1 MLVMAL
7 LCVCS
12 CGDDDSDIG
21 IPNLFGT
28 WYGEKSKKQIT
39 VIFRED
45 KTGLFTYES
54 SYWETNH
61 IYYNIEF
68 TYRISGNRIICQG
81 STNGADI
88 AKIGYLWNLTFV
100 YYDKFLIAVDK
111 DRYDGF
117 YVYKGGIIPEDDPN
131 NGDGNDDSGDNG
143 GSGDGSGDDSSG
155 NGGSSGGSGD
165 DSGGNGGSS
174 GTDGYSSF
182 TLSNSVFNATFSIYS
197 AVKNVNRTY
206 AYTYIVTINIYYPAN
221 LFNRDIIGLG
231 IAFKQ
236 KDDQGTSTK
245 KLEVDN
251 RIYPCLWYTYS
262 DNKVHNLSYDMLFE
276 SNERKITIECLPFYD
291 TSYGRISFD
300 WETITLTPTK
310 IKE

>member
-28 WYGEKSKKQIT
+28 WYGEKSKEQIT

-88 AKIGYLWNLTFV
+88 AGYLWNLTFV

-111 DRYDGF
+111 YDGF

-165 DSGGNGGSS
+165 DSGNNGSPN
-174 GTDGYSSF
+174 GYEP
-182 TLSNSVFNATFSIYS
+182 IYALGFGIES
-197 AVKNVNRTY
+197 AEHFKNG
-206 AYTYIVTINIYYPAN
+206 IYQYMIGAAAQYPADAWKN
-221 LFNRDIIGLG
+221 DITCIGFA
-231 IAFKQ
+231 I
-236 KDDQGTSTK
+236 DVTNGTLNEYGLK
-245 KLEVDN
+245 KMDVD
-251 RIYPCLWYTYS
+251 RHTWLCLWQSYS
-262 DNKVHNLSYDMLFE
+262 DNKAHNFGTTFFVTSRE
-276 SNERKITIECLPFYD
+276 PRVIIEYLPFYD
-291 TSYGRISFD
+291 KNNSRISLN
-300 WETITLTPTK
+300 WENITLTPTN
-310 IKE
+310 IREINANY